1 MGPITPKYI
10 DLQREPI
17 PARLDQAK
25 EVLKIEAE
33 GILGLIDRLGPE
45 FEAAVD
51 LILASKGRVIVTGI
65 GKSGLVGRKI
75 SATLN
80 STGTPSLFLHPTEA
94 IHGDL
99 GMVMKRDVILALSN
113 SGETEELNQIIPD
126 LKGMGVSVIAMTG
139 RSNST
144 LARNSHV
151 VLNVGVDRE
160 ACPLGLAPTA
170 STTAT
175 LAMGDALSVVLLT
188 KRGFQERDF
197 YRFHPGGNLSER
209 LSLRVAEV
217 MLTGDDVPVVTP
229 DMPMIAAIAKIDRM
243 DLGVTLVA
251 DNAGVLKGIITDGDL
266 RRAFLKGSL
275 TDRRVEDV
283 MIKQPKAVGPDQL
296 ASEVLEIMEENLIT
310 CLPIVDSRG
319 GILGIVHLHD
329 LLGRGKFK
337 FTVK

>member
-1 MGPITPKYI
+1 
-10 DLQREPI
+10 
-17 PARLDQAK
+17 
-25 EVLKIEAE
+25 
-33 GILGLIDRLGPE
+33 
-45 FEAAVD
+45 
-51 LILASKGRVIVTGI
+51 
-65 GKSGLVGRKI
+65 
-75 SATLN
+75 
-80 STGTPSLFLHPTEA
+80 
-94 IHGDL
+94 
-99 GMVMKRDVILALSN
+99 
-113 SGETEELNQIIPD
+113 EELNQIIPD

-217 MLTGDDVPVVTP
+217 MLTGDNVPLVTP
-229 DMPMIAAIAKIDRM
+229 EMPMIEAIAKIDRM

-251 DNAGVLKGIITDGDL
+251 DNAGILKGIITDGDL
-266 RRAFLKGSL
+266 RRAFLSGSL

-283 MIKQPKAVGPDQL
+283 MIKHPKAVGPDQL

-310 CLPIVDSRG
+310 CLPIVDTRG
-319 GILGIVHLHD
+319 VILGIVHLHD

>member
-1 MGPITPKYI
+1 M
-10 DLQREPI
+10 
-17 PARLDQAK
+17 LDQAK

-33 GILGLIDRLGPE
+33 GILGLIDRLGSE

-197 YRFHPGGNLSER
+197 YRFHPGGNLGER

-217 MLTGDDVPVVTP
+217 MLTGDNIPLVTP
-229 DMPMIAAIAKIDRM
+229 EMPMIEAIAKIDRM

-251 DNAGVLKGIITDGDL
+251 DNTGVLKGIITDGDL
-266 RRAFLKGSL
+266 RRAFLSGSL

-283 MIKQPKAVGPDQL
+283 MIKHPKAVGPDQL

-310 CLPIVDSRG
+310 CLP
-319 GILGIVHLHD
+319 
-329 LLGRGKFK
+329 
-337 FTVK
+337 